1 MPIGPR
7 PITSASMSTS
17 QDRVAL
23 AWRVVPVVFAL
34 FLVANIIALVVLGS
48 LGSKARGERVTLRWQ
63 ASCADQALPIMQSR
77 GESLGL
83 GEPEW
88 ALSGDT
94 ITLTATLPGLPDDAV
109 AVPALLSARGEL
121 ELRTEGRLLA
131 TRQDLQSARLEL
143 DESGMPQTTLTFVPE
158 VGERLAAEV
167 DAAPQGEIVFL
178 LDGVEIARRP
188 NSVKV
193 REHQLR
199 ILSNEGETRERF
211 RRATDWAIVL
221 DHGRLP
227 CGVSVAAPPAPAG

>member
-1 MPIGPR
+1 
-7 PITSASMSTS
+7 MSTS

-34 FLVANIIALVVLGS
+34 FLVANAFALVVLGS
-48 LGSKARGERVTLRWQ
+48 LGGRASGERASFRWQ
-63 ASCADQALPIMQSR
+63 SSCAEQAMPIMQTR

-88 ALSGDT
+88 AAQGDT
-94 ITLTATLPGLPDDAV
+94 ITLTATLPGLDDDAT
-109 AVPALLSARGEL
+109 AVPALLAAPGEL
-121 ELRTEGRLLA
+121 ELRLEGRLLA
-131 TRQDLQSARLEL
+131 TRDDLVSARLEL
-143 DESGMPQTTLTFVPE
+143 DESGMPLTTLTFSPE
-158 VGERLAAEV
+158 AGERLSAEV

-199 ILSNEGETRERF
+199 ILPGEGETRVRF
-211 RRATDWAIVL
+211 RRATDRAIVL

-227 CGVSVAAPPAPAG
+227 CEVSGSPTGG